1 MNQRYL
7 ILVAVFL
14 MFSGM
19 GAEAAKEKPKPLFV
33 PATSQSLPTVPDD
46 KAMIVFL
53 EPINSIQGL
62 FPVGI
67 FEMEGDKRTLIAT
80 TGSHSKA
87 AVFVT
92 PGRHTFMANH
102 SGMIAHFLDANVEAG
117 KTYYVLLRFIYAQGF
132 QLRPI
137 RPAGPSDYSVANKKF
152 PTWISKT
159 SFVEKTA
166 ESDAFF
172 EKNKDTVIKSQ
183 TEGWTKWLAKT
194 QEERDELTLNPQ
206 DAISL

>member
-1 MNQRYL
+1 MNLRHL
-7 ILVAVFL
+7 FLATVFFVL
-14 MFSGM
+14 G
-19 GAEAAKEKPKPLFV
+19 GTAAEAAKEKPKPLFV
-33 PATSQSLPTVPDD
+33 PAAQQSLPAVPAD
-46 KAMIVFL
+46 KALIVFL

-67 FEMEGDKRTLIAT
+67 FEIEGDKRTLIAT
-80 TGSHSKA
+80 TGAHSKA
-87 AVFVT
+87 AVLVT
-92 PGRHTFMANH
+92 PGHHVFMANH

-137 RPAGPSDYSVANKKF
+137 RPAGASDYSVANKKF
-152 PTWISKT
+152 PAWISKT
-159 SFVEKTA
+159 TFVEKTVD
-166 ESDAFF
+166 SDVFF
-172 EKNKDTVIKSQ
+172 ENNKAAVIKTQ
-183 TEGWTKWLAKT
+183 AEGWAKWLAKT